1 MLASLLAGID
11 EEETQRQYHSE
22 IEEAHGITKGIIKE
36 DVGYHWQTEEHQTD
50 ATPHKELTTDMAL
63 IRLQERL
70 HIAYLEEEKGKR
82 DSGKGQ
88 ELHQELQTD
97 HLCALYV
104 GPVAWE
110 DEPKFVHSNDYQRDN
125 TRTIKLR
132 KEYFSCF
139 IHRFV

>member
-1 MLASLLAGID
+1 
-11 EEETQRQYHSE
+11 
-22 IEEAHGITKGIIKE
+22 
-36 DVGYHWQTEEHQTD
+36 
-50 ATPHKELTTDMAL
+50 MAL

-70 HIAYLEEEKGKR
+70 HVAYLEEEEGKR

-110 DEPKFVHSNDYQRDN
+110 DKPKFVHSNDYQRDN
-125 TRTIKLR
+125 TRTIKTPKGVFFLF
-132 KEYFSCF
+132 YP
-139 IHRFV
+139 

>member
-1 MLASLLAGID
+1 MKLSVIIVNYNVKYYLEQCLESLQRALEGIEAEVFVVD
-11 EEETQRQYHSE
+11 NHSSD
-22 IEEAHGITKGIIKE
+22 GS
-36 DVGYHWQTEEHQTD
+36 
-50 ATPHKELTTDMAL
+50 
-63 IRLQERL
+63 
-70 HIAYLEEEKGKR
+70 IAYLEEEEGKR
-82 DSGKGQ
+82 NSGKGQ

-110 DEPKFVHSNDYQRDN
+110 DKPKFVHSNDYQRDN

>member
-1 MLASLLAGID
+1 M
-11 EEETQRQYHSE
+11 T
-22 IEEAHGITKGIIKE
+22 
-36 DVGYHWQTEEHQTD
+36 
-50 ATPHKELTTDMAL
+50 L

-70 HIAYLEEEKGKR
+70 HVAYLEEEEGKR

-110 DEPKFVHSNDYQRDN
+110 DKPKFVHSNDYQRDK